1 MTCKLSGAHSSPVRA
16 GDLRPYYESVLAAF
30 GPDRLM
36 FGSDWPVCTLG
47 GSYGQ
52 VCELYRELTAELS
65 PAEQD
70 AIFDGTARR
79 VYQLAG
85 R

>member
-1 MTCKLSGAHSSPVRA
+1 
-16 GDLRPYYESVLAAF
+16 
-30 GPDRLM
+30 M

-47 GSYGQ
+47 GSYGH
-52 VCELYRELTAELS
+52 VCELYRELTAQLS